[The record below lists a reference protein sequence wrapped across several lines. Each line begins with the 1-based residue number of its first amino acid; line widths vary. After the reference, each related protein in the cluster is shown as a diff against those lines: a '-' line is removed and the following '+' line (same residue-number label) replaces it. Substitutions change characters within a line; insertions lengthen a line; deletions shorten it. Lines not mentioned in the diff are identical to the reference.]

1 MQGERLMQTNT
12 MAPAFTGI
20 VRPFEVKD
28 KQLLATHV
36 MANPATKAS
45 FDTFCTQLSK
55 DIKDPA
61 ITSDNGVI
69 KMSFENNPK
78 EGFLCNLKYS
88 VPEFLSKVKFEDLT
102 VNVFD
107 KASLGKI
114 KAWLQGN
121 KETVNGK
128 DDLIIGIARA
138 IRNTGNLDWDYQG
151 ILPMDNRK
159 EMTECTNES
168 LKMFGDTLNEL
179 DRVLT
184 LLKQKDPEAK
194 RIKIMFKNTQKVL
207 GENYQERLERANQTP
222 YLTYVDVSDLQ
233 RHSKLLS
240 GVVKNVDDL
249 KFNQDSEGLMVMSKW
264 LQTNIIEPLDKLTE
278 NYEAVETQLRKFQ

>member
-1 MQGERLMQTNT
+1 MQTKT
-12 MAPAFTGI
+12 MTPAFTGI
-20 VRPFEVKD
+20 VRPFEAKD

-36 MANPATKAS
+36 MANPETKAS

-55 DIKDPA
+55 DIKDPS
-61 ITSDNGVI
+61 ITSNNGVI
-69 KMSFENNPK
+69 KMSFENSPK

-102 VNVFD
+102 VKVFD
-107 KASLGKI
+107 KSSLGEI

-128 DDLIIGIARA
+128 DDLIIGIART
-138 IRNTGNLDWDYQG
+138 IRGTGNLDWDYQR
-151 ILPMDNRK
+151 ILPMENRK

-168 LKMFGDTLNEL
+168 LKMFGDTLKEL

-184 LLKQKDPEAK
+184 LLKQKDPEAN
-194 RIKIMFKNTQKVL
+194 RVKIMFQNTQKVL
-207 GENYQERLERANQTP
+207 GQNYQERLDRANQTP
-222 YLTYVDVSDLQ
+222 YLTYVDVRDLQ
-233 RHSKLLS
+233 KHSKLLS
-240 GVVKNVDDL
+240 SVVKNVDDL
-249 KFNQDSEGLMVMSKW
+249 KFNQNSEGLIDMSKW